1 MKAAIYLRI
10 SQDATGEQ
18 AGVTRQREDC
28 LELVKSQGWEVY
40 DTYQDNDFSA
50 SSGKRRPEYNRMLED
65 IRAGLVDAV
74 VAWHPD
80 RLYRK
85 LPDLEELINAVEAR
99 NVIMRTHRAGEIDL
113 ATPTGR
119 MLARILSATAQAE
132 GEVKA
137 DRWRRSWR
145 QGREAGRFPAT
156 GSRLFGYTRDGEI
169 IPHEADIARE
179 MINNLLAGES
189 LDSISRTL
197 DEAGIQTTRGLP
209 WRIGTIRQYIRNPR
223 IAGWSTLKG
232 EIVGKGE
239 WEPIIDLDTWAEL
252 QALTTSRTR
261 AQPTRVALL
270 NGLIYCGECGTR
282 LVTGN
287 YGKGRRA
294 YRCPKR
300 IGEGYNGCG
309 SLSGMAE
316 PIEEIVEAYAR
327 QRLEDP
333 AVLKRLAELRAE
345 PASKHAEIADLSLR
359 IAELEQQLD
368 KPGTPV
374 PAILRAIERAKE
386 RRQALMSQ
394 TASATIVP
402 IAGNMEWP
410 TDLRRRHALIDLAVQ
425 RIDLAPANRSR
436 GARLGFDNQRVHIT
450 PR

>member
-28 LELVKSQGWEVY
+28 LELVKSQGWEVF

-50 SSGKRRPEYNRMLED
+50 SAGKKRPEYNRMLED
-65 IRAGLVDAV
+65 IRNGLVDAV

-145 QGREAGRFPAT
+145 QGREAGNFPAT
-156 GSRLFGYTRDGEI
+156 GNRMFGYTRDGQI
-169 IPHEADIARE
+169 LPHEAQIARE
-179 MINNLLAGES
+179 MIAGLLAGES
-189 LDSISRTL
+189 LDSVSRTL
-197 DEAGIQTTRGLP
+197 DDAGILTTRGLP

-232 EIVGKGE
+232 EIVGEGK
-239 WEPIIDLDTWAEL
+239 WEPIIDLKTWGEL
-252 QALTTSRTR
+252 EALTGARTSRR
-261 AQPTRVALL
+261 PTRVALL
-270 NGLIYCGECGTR
+270 NGLIHCSECGTR

-300 IGEGYNGCG
+300 IGEGYTGCG

-327 QRLEDP
+327 QRLADP
-333 AVLKRLAELRAE
+333 RVLQRLAELQAE
-345 PASKHAEIADLSLR
+345 PAAKHAEIADLSLR
-359 IAELEQQLD
+359 ITELEAELD

-374 PAILRAIERAKE
+374 AAILRAIDRARE
-386 RRQALMSQ
+386 RREALMRDTS
-394 TASATIVP
+394 ASTVVP
-402 IAGNMEWP
+402 PAADTEWP
-410 TDLRRRHALIDLAVQ
+410 TELRRRRALIDLVIAHVE
-425 RIDLAPANRSR
+425 LAPANRSR
-436 GARLGFDNQRVHIT
+436 GARLGFDNNRVHIT
-450 PR
+450 AR